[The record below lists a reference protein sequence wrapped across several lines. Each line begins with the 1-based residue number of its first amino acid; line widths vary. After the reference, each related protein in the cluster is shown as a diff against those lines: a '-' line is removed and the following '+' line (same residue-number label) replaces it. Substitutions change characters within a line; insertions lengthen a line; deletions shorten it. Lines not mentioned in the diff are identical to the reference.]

1 MSEEAL
7 GVGWRQ
13 LSEFAGVDLNQS
25 FILSWHLQ
33 GDALRIDV
41 DLCLETEHPFY
52 EAPLPAESVCIRP
65 AEIEFPY
72 CNRVGLNGAAR
83 RKPAEI
89 IGEIGL
95 GAIADLR
102 VQADG
107 CYELRGEFGTVLITA
122 EPPILRLKSP

>member
-13 LSEFAGVDLNQS
+13 LSEFAGVDLGQS

-72 CNRVGLNGAAR
+72 CNRVGLTA
-83 RKPAEI
+83 
-89 IGEIGL
+89 
-95 GAIADLR
+95 
-102 VQADG
+102 Q
-107 CYELRGEFGTVLITA
+107 RGEN
-122 EPPILRLKSP
+122 PLKSLEKSASAQLRTCAFRRTAVTSCVANLVPC